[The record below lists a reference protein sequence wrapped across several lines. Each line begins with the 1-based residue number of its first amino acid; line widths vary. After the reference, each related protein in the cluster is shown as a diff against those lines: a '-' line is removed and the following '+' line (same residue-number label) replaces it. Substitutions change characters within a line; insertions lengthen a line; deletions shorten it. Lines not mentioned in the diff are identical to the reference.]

1 VNLCKRA
8 IFFVL
13 FVLITSLIA
22 HRAGRLLKAEAKM
35 MRRDTV
41 KLGSS
46 STDIIRTFEGKEV
59 LCEEYFVKKG
69 DSIWEILHERI
80 QGSVNQIIHW
90 SKVLQTFNPQVL
102 DTNLIHPGQ
111 RLLVPLGFLKRRIE
125 PESVSSSR
133 ELSTTIYEVETGE
146 NLSGILNHRFHFPE
160 HLVFNEAINKV
171 RELNPQIKDLNR
183 IRPGQRLVIPLSP
196 FTKSPDTVGSTRVRE
211 GEPAVTP
218 VATLEPVTP
227 LAPEESRGEPASD
240 QVAGSTQASFED
252 RLLQEGGV
260 GSVIDEGRTDPFPTR
275 SLASP
280 VKPGLKQL
288 QVLADAVVATV
299 VALGGRG
306 LTKGVYSLPL
316 GGQGEISLKSSQFP
330 LLEFPSGE
338 RFFLDL
344 NDHLPAALE
353 EAIHVKWK
361 GGYRIVNVE
370 ETDTFRSIWQRVIDQ
385 LTGMKVSNDR
395 DPLLISEPLKISI
408 RGDWILTPSHTQ
420 LHGRKIYVVN
430 LLKDAGRRTDPAL
443 RTYLDGLGIRVV
455 DVELR
460 GQLEQAR
467 IVVPMDEKAF
477 NNGEPPVV
485 VHSISV
491 PDLVEAFLKLLG
503 QACQRDARV
512 LIDTEVD
519 RGFTVSVRAGF
530 YFQRNGNHHMI
541 DFGRLS
547 PSILH
552 FLEKSRFKVLVVEP
566 DWKTNQVFETM
577 MKYLSLNANSSY
589 NFSASTR
596 EPMRNIHL
604 SIPGDLIRDGKQS
617 YLLTPLPV
625 SASLKDFFRRKGV
638 RVLSYQSR

>member
-1 VNLCKRA
+1 MTLCKRA
-8 IFFVL
+8 MFFVL

-22 HRAGRLLKAEAKM
+22 HRADWLLKAEAKM

-46 STDIIRTFEGKEV
+46 PTDIIRTFEDKEV

-90 SKVLQTFNPQVL
+90 SKVLQAFNPQVL

-111 RLLVPLGFLKRRIE
+111 RLLVPLGFIKRIE
-125 PESVSSSR
+125 PERVSSSR
-133 ELSTTIYEVETGE
+133 ELGTTIYEVKPGE
-146 NLSGILNHRFHFPE
+146 NLSGILNHRFHFPK
-160 HLVFNEAINKV
+160 HLIFNEAINKV
-171 RELNPQIKDLNR
+171 RELNPQIKDFNR
-183 IRPGQRLVIPLSP
+183 IRPGQHLVIPLSP
-196 FTKSPDTVGSTRVRE
+196 FTKSPDTVGSTLVRK
-211 GEPAVTP
+211 GEPAVAP

-227 LAPEESRGEPASD
+227 LAPDERRGEPASD
-240 QVAGSTQASFED
+240 QAAGSTQASFED
-252 RLLQEGGV
+252 RLSQEGGV
-260 GSVIDEGRTDPFPTR
+260 GSVIDEGRTDPFPSR

-280 VKPGLKQL
+280 VKPGLKRF

-344 NDHLPAALE
+344 NDQLPAALE
-353 EAIHVKWK
+353 EAIHVMWD
-361 GGYRIVNVE
+361 GGYKIVNVE

-385 LTGMKVSNDR
+385 LTGMKISNDR
-395 DPLLISEPLKISI
+395 EPLLIYEPLKISI
-408 RGDWILTPSHTQ
+408 RGDWILTPSRTQ

-460 GQLEQAR
+460 GQLEQAH
-467 IVVPMDEKAF
+467 IVAPMDEKAF

-485 VHSISV
+485 VHSSSV
-491 PDLVEAFLKLLG
+491 PDLVEAFLELLG

-512 LIDTEVD
+512 RIDTEVD

-547 PSILH
+547 PSILN

-577 MKYLSLNANSSY
+577 MKHLSLNANSSY

-604 SIPGDLIRDGKQS
+604 SIPGDIIREGKRS

-625 SASLKDFFRRKGV
+625 PASLKEFFRRKGV
-638 RVLSYQSR
+638 RVLSYQSL